1 MRAMDA
7 KPFAHE
13 LALLPELPLREK
25 KVAERLKELP
35 VEAAVE
41 LLHSLVRLA
50 ETGDDDARIALLVCV
65 ELDRYEKALGY
76 DYLAGLYVTADG
88 MGYEDVKRLLTT
100 SEARKRARKPGR
112 VENEHVERTLGERT
126 ELARVTRDR
135 DLLDRLLFDRN
146 PLVIRT
152 LLANPRIVERD
163 VVKIA
168 AMRPTSPKILDEIVR
183 SGRWSPRYGVKKALV
198 LNPYSPV
205 NTAISLLTFLNAPD
219 LDDVAASVEVSDA
232 LRSAARDLLARRAR
246 GGSGED
252 GPPSGMSS

>member
-1 MRAMDA
+1 MDA

-25 KVAERLKELP
+25 KVAERLKDLP

-50 ETGDDDARIALLVCV
+50 ETGDDDARIALLACV

-76 DYLAGLYVTADG
+76 HYLADLYVTADG
-88 MGYEDVKRLLTT
+88 MGYEEVKRLLTT
-100 SEARKRARKPGR
+100 SEARKRPRKTGR
-112 VENEHVERTLGERT
+112 VENEYVERTLGERT

-135 DLLDRLLFDRN
+135 DLIDRLLYDRN
-146 PLVIRT
+146 PLVIRM

-163 VVKIA
+163 VVKVA
-168 AMRPTSPKILDEIVR
+168 AMRPTSPKILDEVVR
-183 SGRWSPRYGVKKALV
+183 SGRWSPRYAVKKALA

-205 NTAISLLTFLNAPD
+205 NTAISLLTFLNRPD
-219 LDDVAASVEVSDA
+219 LDQVSESSEVSDS
-232 LRSAARDLLARRAR
+232 LRSAARELIARRAR
-246 GGSGED
+246 GGGGD
-252 GPPSGMSS
+252 GPSGLSS